1 MSHHPVHYELFS
13 RRTPQASW
21 VLEMAGESRESVTL
35 TAEELLKSGRAAVR
49 VTKETLD
56 PETGEYRSLTVLDKG
71 VSAPQKKLKLA
82 PTTDT
87 ICTSPQD
94 LYSAHS
100 REKISRLLE
109 DWLRLQGVTAFE
121 LLHRPDLAEK
131 LEASGSELL
140 HVVQKLSVPESHESG
155 QDLHD
160 LMRRWSSLFDRACTR
175 LIQDGRKG
183 LFPLMTPENCLGL
196 IDKLHDHPERAYVF
210 GGALATALK
219 GERRPSAKLEI
230 LLTYANLISA
240 YLEAHADREWALQVV
255 EMPVVEIFGSRATL
269 NEMLGQETDL
279 GDAMTVMTRMAVGR
293 EVELIAR
300 SDARVAR
307 LMPPLTGVLGG
318 YHDLIRDGH
327 LPHLSFHI
335 SKRLVQEL
343 KSPRRLKP
351 SDPEGEIETLRVLA
365 LCMTAAGKDETQ
377 RDDIKEA
384 FVERSKKL
392 VTADFVTALL
402 ENAETPAEEADRLIW
417 LCENMVGAA
426 NKRQAA
432 RWLSQI
438 VGAAK
443 FERHMRENGESTG
456 QRLLA
461 LAQMQG
467 RVAAAGLVDQD
478 GQEVSQ
484 KLGQIGSQIA
494 IDVKL
499 LAHILRGGA
508 SAMQK
513 FSMLLSFAAGQS
525 APFGPLSEQAKAE
538 VMKMMRDPAMRSG
551 LSAQPAVLATL
562 KPMMQAAGV
571 LAA

>member
-1 MSHHPVHYELFS
+1 MSHHQVHYELFT

-35 TAEELLKSGRAAVR
+35 TAEELLKNGRAAVR

-56 PETGEYRSLTVLDKG
+56 TNTGEYRSLTLLDKG
-71 VSAPQKKLKLA
+71 VSAPQKKAKLPPA
-82 PTTDT
+82 TDT

-94 LYSAHS
+94 LYAVHA

-121 LLHRPDLAEK
+121 LLHRPDLAER

-140 HVVQKLSVPESHESG
+140 HVAQKLSVPESHETG
-155 QDLHD
+155 QDLHE
-160 LMRRWSSLFDRACTR
+160 LMRRWAGLIDRACTR
-175 LIQDGRKG
+175 LVQDGRKN
-183 LFPLMTPENCLGL
+183 LFPTLTPETCLTL
-196 IDKLHDHPERAYVF
+196 IDKLHDHPERAYIF
-210 GGALATALK
+210 GGALSATLK
-219 GERRPSAKLEI
+219 GQRCPAAKLEI
-230 LLTYANLISA
+230 LLVYAKLISA
-240 YLEAHADREWALQVV
+240 YLEAHADRIWALHVV
-255 EMPVVEIFGSRATL
+255 EMPVTEIFALKASL
-269 NEMLGQETDL
+269 NDILGQDADL
-279 GDAMTVMTRMAVGR
+279 GDAMTVMTRMAAGR
-293 EVELIAR
+293 EVALIAR

-307 LMPPLTGVLGG
+307 LMPTLGGVLGG

-327 LPHLSFHI
+327 LSHLGFHI
-335 SKRLVQEL
+335 SKRLVEEL

-351 SDPEGEIETLRVLA
+351 NDPEAEIETLRVLA
-365 LCMTAAGKDETQ
+365 LCLTAAGRDDAQ

-384 FVERSKKL
+384 FVERSKRL
-392 VTADFVTALL
+392 VSSEFVTSLL
-402 ENAETPAEEADRLIW
+402 ETAETPVEEADRLIW

-443 FERHMRENGESTG
+443 FERHMRETTQSTA

-467 RVAAAGLVDQD
+467 RVAAAALVEQD
-478 GQEVSQ
+478 GEEVNQ
-484 KLGQIGSQIA
+484 KLGLIGSQIA
-494 IDVKL
+494 TDVRL
-499 LAHILRGGA
+499 LAHILRGGG

-538 VMKMMRDPAMRSG
+538 AMKMLRDPAVRMG
-551 LSAQPAVLATL
+551 LSSQPAVLATL
-562 KPMMQAAGV
+562 KPMMQAAG